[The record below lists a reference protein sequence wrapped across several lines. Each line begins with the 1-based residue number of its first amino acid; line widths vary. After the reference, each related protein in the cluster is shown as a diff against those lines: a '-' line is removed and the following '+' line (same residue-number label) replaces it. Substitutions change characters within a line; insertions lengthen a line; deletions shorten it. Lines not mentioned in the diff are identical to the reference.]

1 MTNDKTGIGAET
13 AEVQELDIT
22 AVSSALAQAIN
33 SWAEIAA
40 PIINDINSTI
50 KYMSDLIASSNVSE
64 YMASFSEAMASF
76 GKAVQEATNDPYS
89 DINFMDYQ
97 RKLDSY
103 HWAWPYGITPEDLRR
118 LLEQANDEKSF
129 DAIMQSFF
137 SRERIN
143 DMFSYTLGN
152 LPRKHQKIFSQII
165 IAYRQ
170 KHYALIN
177 NALLSILDNTMSEVL
192 KDKGC
197 VARNGLFLPIIKYY
211 ANNYYLH
218 EIPFIFEMQ
227 MLSNS
232 INMIFAN
239 YRFSEKIK
247 LESNKTVRR
256 HLSMHGVRYSNEK
269 IDSVMLINTL
279 AALLKN
285 QPYIEPFINSLQHIR
300 KDKIFELDIKSY
312 VLKNRIRKKLHIEEV

>member
-1 MTNDKTGIGAET
+1 MGNDKTAIDT
-13 AEVQELDIT
+13 KTTDIQQLNLVS
-22 AVSSALAQAIN
+22 VSSSLVQAIN
-33 SWAEIAA
+33 SWAETAA
-40 PIINDINSTI
+40 PIINSINSTI
-50 KYMSDLIASSNVSE
+50 KYLSDLIASSNVSE

-76 GKAVQEATNDPYS
+76 GEAIKKATNDPYS
-89 DINFMDYQ
+89 YINFMDYQ
-97 RKLDSY
+97 KKLDSY
-103 HWAWPYGITPEDLRR
+103 HWAWPYGITPEELRR
-118 LLEQANDEKSF
+118 LLEQATDEKSF
-129 DAIMQSFF
+129 DRIMQSFF

-152 LPRKHQKIFSQII
+152 LPRKHQKIFSQIMVS
-165 IAYRQ
+165 YRQ

-177 NALLSILDNTMSEVL
+177 NALLSILDNTLSEVL

-197 VARNGLFLPIIKYY
+197 VTRKGLLLPIINYY
-211 ANNYYLH
+211 ANKYCLH

-232 INMIFAN
+232 IDLIFAN
-239 YRFSEKIK
+239 YHFSEKIT

-279 AALLKN
+279 AALLRN
-285 QPYIEPFINSLQHIR
+285 QPYIKPFKNSLKYTR
-300 KDKIFELDIKSY
+300 KERKFILDLKAY
-312 VLKNRIRKKLHIEEV
+312 TLKNRIRKQLKLEEV